1 MPKKKAKKKAASTN
15 AKRAVAPKAP
25 AGGKKKAA
33 RQVAP
38 AKVGRTS
45 AKAAPPQKKAAKAAL
60 SKATPSKAALSQKN
74 NKVEA
79 VPAQY
84 GTATPHLIVSPCR
97 DALDF
102 YVEAFGATV
111 TSTMPGPGGIIMHAE
126 MKIGDSMI
134 MLSDE
139 MPPMPGQAATR
150 KTPRN
155 AGATTGGVMLYV
167 EDVDTFVERAVAAG
181 ATAAMPPQ
189 DMFWGDRYAQL
200 EDPYAHVWAVATHL
214 RDLSQAELEQ
224 AMAQMGAPE
233 A

>member
-1 MPKKKAKKKAASTN
+1 MPKKSAKKKAPQPL
-15 AKRAVAPKAP
+15 AKKAT
-25 AGGKKKAA
+25 AAKAGARSGGKKKKAA
-33 RQVAP
+33 ASRVNP
-38 AKVGRTS
+38 RAKV
-45 AKAAPPQKKAAKAAL
+45 AKVASR
-60 SKATPSKAALSQKN
+60 SK
-74 NKVEA
+74 KVEA

-84 GTATPHLIVSPCR
+84 GTATPHLIVSPCAE
-97 DALDF
+97 ALNF
-102 YVEAFGATV
+102 YVEAFGAKV
-111 TSTMPGPGGIIMHAE
+111 TSKMPGPGGVIMHAE

-167 EDVDTFVERAVAAG
+167 KDVDSFVQRAVGAG

-214 RDLSQAELEQ
+214 RDVSPKELEK

>member
-1 MPKKKAKKKAASTN
+1 MPKKSAKKKAPQTL
-15 AKRAVAPKAP
+15 AKKTTAAKAG
-25 AGGKKKAA
+25 ARSGGKKKKAA
-33 RQVAP
+33 ASRVTP
-38 AKVGRTS
+38 RAKVASR
-45 AKAAPPQKKAAKAAL
+45 
-60 SKATPSKAALSQKN
+60 SK
-74 NKVEA
+74 KVEA

-84 GTATPHLIVSPCR
+84 GTATPHLIVSPCA
-97 DALDF
+97 DALNF
-102 YVEAFGATV
+102 YVEAFGAKV
-111 TSTMPGPGGIIMHAE
+111 TSTMPGPGGVIMHAE

-167 EDVDTFVERAVAAG
+167 KDVDAFVQRAVGAG

-214 RDLSQAELEQ
+214 RDVSPKELEK